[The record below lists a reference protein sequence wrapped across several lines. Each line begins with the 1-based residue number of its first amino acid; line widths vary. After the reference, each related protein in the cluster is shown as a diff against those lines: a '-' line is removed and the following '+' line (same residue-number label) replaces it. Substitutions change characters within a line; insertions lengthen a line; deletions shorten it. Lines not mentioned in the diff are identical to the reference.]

1 MSVDK
6 KSARGAASSASR
18 RTFVVGAVAQLK
30 LTFMDSLKKALEGIT
45 RMAEEGLIVSGSERI
60 EIKRTRSGHYRLYVA
75 CGAGQ
80 KPEPVAQVKEVLA
93 DLDVT
98 VNPFEK
104 AGRLVSLQIVDNNED
119 Q

>member
-6 KSARGAASSASR
+6 KSARDAGSSTSHP
-18 RTFVVGAVAQLK
+18 TFVVGNVAQLK
-30 LTFMDSLKKALEGIT
+30 LTIMDSLKKALAGIA
-45 RMAEEGLIVSGSERI
+45 RMAEEGLIVPASERI
-60 EIKRTRSGHYRLYVA
+60 EIKRMRSGHYRLYVA
-75 CGAGQ
+75 CGANQ
-80 KPEPVAQVKEVLA
+80 KTEPVAQVKEVLE

-104 AGRLVSLQIVDNNED
+104 AGRLVSLQIVDNDED